1 MLVHNPTM
9 ALDEINWCIATAA
22 LVGHKNSAQFQIARH
37 LLSCRVSSGED
48 PLSIIESS
56 KGRL

>member
-1 MLVHNPTM
+1 MDVGPQPHYGFGDQL
-9 ALDEINWCIATAA
+9 IASAA